1 MSSDRLAI
9 ERAAWGVAIK
19 AYLQPDFKCQERMND
34 YSTTFVV
41 SHTSC
46 PAWKVNIAV
55 TSGIGARN
63 RVEIDGEVFSYSF
76 SSAMRYKLAGFI
88 SSHLKRF
95 MEITDETR
103 QQEAVATGW
112 VTRQRTELHS
122 VKEISTVTA
131 TIICSGPH
139 AGKYAVRLHEGNPLE
154 HLTLDQVKAFHEF
167 LHNLDPQSVSAPYF
181 APLALPAHDPLSH

>member
-1 MSSDRLAI
+1 MPSDRLAI
-9 ERAAWGVAIK
+9 ERAAWAVSIK
-19 AYLQPDFKCQERMND
+19 DQLQDFQYQEHFKG
-34 YSTTFVV
+34 YSTIFVV
-41 SHTSC
+41 RHASC
-46 PAWKVNIAV
+46 PAWKVNIVV

-76 SSAMRYKLAGFI
+76 SSAMRYKLAAFI

-95 MEITDETR
+95 MEIAGEAR

-112 VTRQRTELHS
+112 VTRQRAELHS

-139 AGKYAVRLHEGNPLE
+139 AGKYTVRLHEGNPLE

-181 APLALPAHDPLSH
+181 ALPAHDPLSH